1 MLRKAITVVPLLAI
15 LLIALLV
22 LPDGSMSAHAGPSI
36 TSPPNATQQIAGRD
50 IYSPD
55 VVPDPG
61 GNGYIMWYG
70 GWQTQQAVDSGQLDT
85 IFRRTAPTPNGPWS
99 NPTADIIATQVGSQI
114 TEVNDPS
121 VSVTSVGGS
130 VEYTMFFTSLTC
142 RPGTP
147 GCSTVLQLAANGQLW
162 SATSS
167 DGNTWGSFQ
176 PLAIP
181 DPGHSGVASPSVVLQ
196 PSGAQ
201 KWLVYYG
208 SGCLIGMASVDA
220 NRNVLAASI
229 VYTGPGTQ
237 CMANPYVFQTG
248 TTWRMFFDVL
258 EPTSIDPYRFDVWKT
273 SSSSPSNWSSSTS
286 TPVILV
292 NGVQQCAAITSA
304 VLPVS
309 ANQFDLY
316 YGSVVPAIS
325 GICDDLTQSQ
335 SIVMTP
341 MTAAD
346 LDAAGPLTAPIPTPP
361 ASPPSPTPVFPPP
374 PVPPA
379 TVPPVAPPGNSV
391 LGNGPMVLNQPIV
404 GLAATPDGQGYWLVS
419 GDGGVFTFGDA
430 GFHGS
435 VGGSA
440 LNNPI
445 VGMAA
450 TRDGQGYWLVAS
462 DGGIFAFGD
471 AAFDGSMGGTPL
483 NQPIVGMATTADG
496 QGYWLVARDGGIFSF
511 GSAGFDGSV
520 GASTLNQP
528 IVGMASTADSHGYWL
543 VARDGGIFA
552 FGDAAFE
559 GSMGGTPLNQPITGM
574 AATPDGHGYWLVGAD
589 GGIFNFGD
597 AGFRGSGGGLPHAPT
612 IEVAARS
619 SGGYLLA
626 SQDGGV
632 YSF

>member
-1 MLRKAITVVPLLAI
+1 VVPLLAI
-15 LLIALLV
+15 LLFLV
-22 LPDGSMSAHAGPSI
+22 LALPGGMISADAGASI
-36 TSPPNATQQIAGRD
+36 NATPLNATQQITGRD
-50 IYSPD
+50 VYSPD

-99 NPTADIIATQVGSQI
+99 DPIADIIATQVAPGI

-121 VSVTSVGGS
+121 VSVTSVGGA
-130 VEYTMFFTSLTC
+130 VRYTMFFTSLTC

-147 GCSTVLQLAANGQLW
+147 GCTTVLQLAANGQLW

-167 DGNTWGSFQ
+167 DGNTWGSFE

-201 KWLVYYG
+201 QWLVYYG

-273 SSSSPSNWSSSTS
+273 SSASPGDWSDSTS

-292 NGVQQCAAITSA
+292 NGVQECAAITSA

-309 ANQFDLY
+309 ANQFDLF

-346 LDAAGPLTAPIPTPP
+346 LDSTSPLSLSAPTTTTTTTTTTTSPP
-361 ASPPSPTPVFPPP
+361 AFPPA

-379 TVPPVAPPGNSV
+379 AVPPTLPLSNAV
-391 LGNGPMVLNQPIV
+391 LGHGPMTLNQPIV
-404 GLAATPDGQGYWLVS
+404 GMAATPDGQGYWLVS
-419 GDGGVFTFGDA
+419 GDGGIFAFGDA

-445 VGMAA
+445 VGMAP

-483 NQPIVGMATTADG
+483 NQPIVSMAATADG
-496 QGYWLVARDGGIFSF
+496 QGYWLVARDGGIFTYGTANF
-511 GSAGFDGSV
+511 EGSV
-520 GASTLNQP
+520 GGSTLNQP
-528 IVGMASTADSHGYWL
+528 IVGMASTGDSHGYWL

-559 GSMGGTPLNQPITGM
+559 GSMGGTPLNQPIVGM
-574 AATPDGHGYWLVGAD
+574 AATPDGHGYWMVAGD

-597 AGFRGSGGGLPHAPT
+597 AGFRGSAGGQPHAPT
-612 IEVAARS
+612 IGMAARS